1 MRVQVWAPGPPPLSS
16 PASSA
21 SAAAPLPR
29 RRYSFFFKGRPS
41 LPSWAEGPM
50 WSGMACAIPRPGLK
64 PGLGGTVVTLFGY
77 CSCGASYSATAYH
90 HGVGTHDD
98 PEIASCKI
106 FLSPRFPLIC
116 SGGLMWLSH
125 LMELR
130 LSLIHWVGSLPPMGA
145 LMLLV
150 C

>member
-1 MRVQVWAPGPPPLSS
+1 
-16 PASSA
+16 
-21 SAAAPLPR
+21 
-29 RRYSFFFKGRPS
+29 
-41 LPSWAEGPM
+41 M

-77 CSCGASYSATAYH
+77 CSRLRHTFIGASYSATAYH